1 MTKTVSTVNT
11 VEKEAIEKLDFPA
24 QDVLL
29 LRERVEER
37 RSEVEKAMRLGNM
50 FKGKVKIVFE
60 DSEGLKMVETTI
72 WSLTD
77 KNVVLKNGIL
87 LPIHRVHNTAV

>member
-1 MTKTVSTVNT
+1 MTKTASTVNT
-11 VEKEAIEKLDFPA
+11 VEKEAIEKLHFPA

-29 LRERVEER
+29 LREQVEER
-37 RSEVEKAMRLGNM
+37 RSEIEKAMRLGNM

-60 DSEGLKMVETTI
+60 DSEGLKMVEATI
-72 WSLTD
+72 WSLAD

-87 LPIHRVHNTAV
+87 LPIHRVHSIGL

>member
-1 MTKTVSTVNT
+1 MTKTISTVTT
-11 VEKEAIEKLDFPA
+11 VEKEAIEKLNFPKE
-24 QDVLL
+24 DVLL
-29 LRERVEER
+29 LREQMEER
-37 RSEVEKAMRLGNM
+37 RSEIEKAMRLGNM

-77 KNVVLKNGIL
+77 KNIVLKNGIL
-87 LPIHRVHNTAV
+87 LPIHRVHSIAL